1 MKKELTGEQ
10 IAQLFEFTRKH
21 YVEHYDVQ
29 VELVDHLASSIET
42 ELEQNPSS
50 NFDTSL
56 SNVFSSFGIFG
67 FGDVIEQKAKAV
79 WRNQWKLWFK
89 ILKGQFKFPTLLSG
103 ICIWLSLFTLL
114 SFFNSYGV
122 CLFASVSLF
131 ILSLSYLINE
141 HRILKKSMT
150 KKLILI
156 SHRHTYISFSYVPL
170 YLMQF
175 AGDWIA
181 SKNHVLIASI
191 FTLLTL
197 LILSYRSTSK
207 KVFNEA
213 RGLYPEAFKDYAVN

>member
-21 YVEHYDVQ
+21 YVEFYDVQ

-42 ELEQNPSS
+42 DLELNTAS
-50 NFDTSL
+50 NFDIAL
-56 SNVFSSFGIFG
+56 SNVFGSFGIFG

-89 ILKGQFKFPTLLSG
+89 IFKSQFKFPALLSG

-122 CLFASVSLF
+122 CLLASVSLF

-141 HRILKKSMT
+141 HYLLKRTMN

-156 SHRHTYISFSYVPL
+156 NQRYTYISFSYLPL

-175 AGDWIA
+175 SGNWIA
-181 SKNHVLIASI
+181 SQNQLLIASI
-191 FTLLTL
+191 FTLLGL

-207 KVFNEA
+207 IVFNEA
-213 RGLYPEAFKDYAVN
+213 RELYPEAFKDYAVS